1 MKAPNGYGGI
11 VKLSGNRRNPFRV
24 RITNGWDI
32 APDGKK
38 KQLYSTLG
46 YYPTRKAA
54 MIALAEYNQ
63 NPYDLANK
71 KVTFEEC
78 YNSWS
83 PKHYEKYAGAARSL
97 KSAYKHCTPI
107 KDMPMSDIR
116 LKNMQDIM
124 DSISDK
130 SETYQTKLKTIFLK
144 TFKFA
149 LENDIVQKDYA
160 QFVTIVQTP
169 IKQDIKNK
177 FFTKDEIKAVFDNI
191 DWSVQMPIGKKSYAD
206 AKLVDS
212 IIIMLYTGV
221 RIGELLNIKCSDVD
235 LAARTIHVAGTKTD
249 AADRI
254 VPIHKELI
262 PYLEKRLAV
271 SKDYLIENADG
282 KKILPVKY
290 RAYFFTPFMQH
301 IGADH
306 TPHALRHTFISI
318 MDTCGVPA
326 ESVVL
331 KRIVGHANKSVTE
344 HYTHKEIEE
353 LIHTIEKFKLP

>member
-1 MKAPNGYGGI
+1 MKNPNGFGGI
-11 VKLSGNRRNPFRV
+11 TKLSGNRRNPFRV

-71 KVTFEEC
+71 KVTFDYC
-78 YNSWS
+78 YNAWS
-83 PKHYEKYAGAARSL
+83 PKHYEKYKVAATGL
-97 KSAYKHCTPI
+97 KAAYKHCTPI
-107 KDMPMSDIR
+107 KDMPIADIR
-116 LKNMQDIM
+116 LKHLQDIM
-124 DSISDK
+124 DGISNF
-130 SETYQTKLKTIFLK
+130 STGSQAKLKTIFLK

-149 LENDIVQKDYA
+149 LENDIVQKNYA
-160 QFVTIVQTP
+160 QFVTVVQTP
-169 IKQDIKNK
+169 IKQDIRNK
-177 FFTKDEIKAVFDNI
+177 FFNKEEIKAVFDNI
-191 DWSVQMPIGKKSYAD
+191 NWSVQFPIGKKSYAD
-206 AKLVDS
+206 VQMVDT
-212 IIIMLYTGV
+212 IVIMLYTGA
-221 RIGELLNIKCSDVD
+221 RIGELLKIKCNDVD
-235 LAARTIHVAGTKTD
+235 ITARTIHVAGTKTN

-254 VPIHKELI
+254 VPIHKELL
-262 PYLEKRLAV
+262 PYLEKRLST
-271 SKDYLIENADG
+271 SKEYLIENADG
-282 KKILPVKY
+282 KTIPPAKY
-290 RAYFFTPFMQH
+290 RKYFFEPFMAY
-301 IGADH
+301 IKADH

-344 HYTHKEIEE
+344 HYTHKEIAE
-353 LIHTIEKFKLP
+353 LISTIEKFKL

>member
-1 MKAPNGYGGI
+1 MKNPNGFGGI
-11 VKLSGNRRNPFRV
+11 TRLSGNRRNPFRV
-24 RITNGWDI
+24 RITDGWDV
-32 APDGKK
+32 APNGKK

-78 YNSWS
+78 YNGWS
-83 PKHYEKYAGAARSL
+83 PKHYEKYKVAANGL
-97 KSAYKHCTPI
+97 KAAYKHCTPI
-107 KDMPMSDIR
+107 KDIAMADIR
-116 LKNMQDIM
+116 LKHLQDVM
-124 DSISDK
+124 DTISTQ
-130 SETYQTKLKTIFLK
+130 SAAAQSKLKTVFLR

-149 LENDIVQKDYA
+149 LENDIVQKDYS

-177 FFTKDEIKAVFDNI
+177 FFTKKEIKAVFDNI
-191 DWSVQMPIGKKSYAD
+191 DWSVQMPVGKKSYAD
-206 AKLVDS
+206 VQMVDT
-212 IIIMLYTGV
+212 IVIMLYTGV
-221 RIGELLNIKCSDVD
+221 RIGELLEIKCSDVD
-235 LAARTIHVAGTKTD
+235 IAARTIHVAGTKTD

-254 VPIHKELI
+254 VPIHRELI
-262 PYLEKRLAV
+262 PYLEKRLAT
-271 SKDYLIENADG
+271 SKEYLIENADG

-301 IGADH
+301 ISADH

-353 LIHTIEKFKLP
+353 LIHTIEKYKLP